1 MKRAE
6 VQLQPGQARVIYDEA
21 RQTPDALIA
30 AIDKLG
36 FKAALLAVTTAPK
49 PTLYVEGISDR
60 AAARKLE
67 LALKTLKGVKS
78 VTVDLGREVFVDY
91 DQQAIPLRDL
101 VAAAE
106 AAGFRARV
114 P

>member
-6 VQLQPGQARVIYDEA
+6 VQLEPGQARVIYDEA

-30 AIDKLG
+30 AIDRLG
-36 FKAALLAVTTAPK
+36 FKAVFLSVTTAPQ

-60 AAARKLE
+60 AAARRLE
-67 LALKTLKGVKS
+67 RALKTLKGVKF

-91 DQQAIPLRDL
+91 DPQTTGLRDL

-106 AAGFRARV
+106 AAGFKARV

>member
-1 MKRAE
+1 MKRVE
-6 VQLQPGQARVIYDEA
+6 VQLQPGQASVIYDQT

-36 FKAALLAVTTAPK
+36 FKVVSLSVTTAPK
-49 PTLYVEGISDR
+49 PTLYVEGIGDR
-60 AAARKLE
+60 AAARRLE
-67 LALKTLKGVKS
+67 RALKTLKGVKS
-78 VTVDLGREVFVDY
+78 VTLDPGHEVFIDY
-91 DQQAIPLRDL
+91 DPQTTGLRDL

-106 AAGFRARV
+106 AAGFKARV

>member
-1 MKRAE
+1 VKRAE

-30 AIDKLG
+30 AIDRLG
-36 FKAALLAVTTAPK
+36 FKAALLSVTTAPK
-49 PTLYVEGISDR
+49 PTLYVDGISDR
-60 AAARKLE
+60 AAARRLE
-67 LALKTLKGVKS
+67 RALKTLKGVKA
-78 VTVDLGREVFVDY
+78 VTVDLGREVFVEY
-91 DQQAIPLRDL
+91 DAETIRPGDL
-101 VAAAE
+101 VAAAA